1 MKTTIRAA
9 AAVVTLSAASAVHAQ
24 QVAPF
29 HRPIGF
35 SEQAN
40 IRRQNIECP
49 GFTNGQSY
57 PLGTAW
63 YLGVR
68 FEHGPADRYAFM
80 GGNYCGGEPRALEVV
95 VWAPGSGTLS
105 VLLNSWNGCSS
116 GPDFLATATFL
127 DGSSRSWVL
136 RHGIDYRDHNGTSC
150 PLTGNRSQQVWTSGS
165 GQRLDLLTLPLERPG
180 TALATFRIESTVPMS
195 PLAAP
200 FVFGITASDSTDCNA
215 DGIADYGQILDGT
228 FPDANGNGIPDCCD
242 GGGSCCPGDVASD
255 GMVDGV
261 DLAAVLSQWGTQGS
275 GTFNADIDGSGLVDG
290 GDLGI
295 VLGGW
300 GPCPN

>member
-9 AAVVTLSAASAVHAQ
+9 AAVVTLSAASAAHAQ

-40 IRRQNIECP
+40 IRRQSINCP

-57 PLGTAW
+57 PLGTAG

-80 GGNYCGGEPRALEVV
+80 GGNSCGGEPRALEVV

-165 GQRLDLLTLPLERPG
+165 GQRLELLTLPLERPG
-180 TALATFRIESTVPMS
+180 TALATFRVESTDPMS

-228 FPDANGNGIPDCCD
+228 LGDVDDDGIPDVCD
-242 GGGSCCPGDVASD
+242 DPCPADLTDNGLVNGADLGLV
-255 GMVDGV
+255 
-261 DLAAVLSQWGTQGS
+261 LAAWGTNGQGEFQ
-275 GTFNADIDGSGLVDG
+275 TDIDGSGLVDG
-290 GDLGI
+290 GDLAL

-300 GPCPN
+300 GPCPQ